1 MERYMKLWLDDVRP
15 CPFIG
20 NWLIAKN
27 YEQAVIIMQENEIE
41 EAWLDHDLAPEHYV
55 DVVEDQQWT
64 EKTGYDFVL
73 WMKDNN
79 KWPSKI
85 CMVHSL
91 NPVGSKRMCED
102 IAQHYGT
109 SSPLRHYMS
118 YLKLESWFKGSV
130 DKISHKESYADIR
143 L

>member
-1 MERYMKLWLDDVRP
+1 MKKLWLDDVRP

-20 NWLIAKN
+20 DWKIAKS
-27 YEQAVIIMQENEIE
+27 YEEAIIIMQENEIE
-41 EAWLDHDLAPEHYV
+41 EAWLDHDLAEDHYQANM
-55 DVVEDQQWT
+55 DPDYQSPN
-64 EKTGYDFVL
+64 KTGYDFVL
-73 WMKDNN
+73 WMKENN

-102 IAQHYGT
+102 IAQYYGT

-118 YLKLESWFKGSV
+118 YLKIESWIKGSV
-130 DKISHKESYADIR
+130 DKISYKENYADIR